1 MNQNPV
7 MIVDD
12 EEDFRNAIVRRLKK
26 RGLNVIAADC
36 GETAL
41 SYMESQPV
49 DVIVSDVKMP
59 GMDGIDLLKII
70 KNKYPASEIILLTGH
85 ANASDGVSGIKE
97 GAFDY
102 LSKPISLE
110 HLIVKIN
117 QAKETI
123 FRRLEKQKEVSFKE
137 TIKQKM
143 IATERLASLG
153 TLAAGVAHEI
163 NNPLAIINEACGWM
177 TTILSYENMKDI
189 PRKIDLDKALKKID
203 NSVIRA
209 RQITHHL
216 LQFSRK
222 PDCRITDVSIDELIT
237 ETIQLLKKE
246 ISLKDIQISEQKS
259 SLLPSIGSDPG
270 LIRQIFLNLLTNAIH
285 ACQTKGTIT
294 IDVYPENNGIRADIN
309 DSGVGIPEENMDKI
323 FEPFYTTKS
332 PGEGTGLGLFVIKG
346 IVEQLKGT
354 ISLNSKYGEGTAVSI
369 FLPCLYQLEK
379 KSKGVKNGKHTH

>member
-1 MNQNPV
+1 MNQNTV
-7 MIVDD
+7 LIVDD
-12 EEDFRNAIVRRLKK
+12 EEDFRNALIRRLTK
-26 RGLNVIAADC
+26 RGMNVIAADC

-41 SYMESQPV
+41 SYMETHPV
-49 DVIVSDVKMP
+49 EVIVSDVKMP
-59 GMDGIDLLKII
+59 GMDGIALLKII
-70 KNKYPASEIILLTGH
+70 KSRYPVCQIILLTGQ
-85 ANASDGVSGIKE
+85 ANANDGVSGIKE

-123 FRRLEKQKEVSFKE
+123 YRRREKEKEETFKE

-177 TTILSYENMKDI
+177 TTILSKVEMKDI
-189 PRKIDLDKALKKID
+189 PRKSDLDNALKKID

-209 RQITHHL
+209 RQITHQL
-216 LQFSRK
+216 LQFARK
-222 PDCRITDVSIDELIT
+222 PDCRISDVNIDVLID
-237 ETIQLLKKE
+237 ETIQLVKKE
-246 ISLKDIQISEQKS
+246 ISLKNIQISVQKP
-259 SLLPSIGSDPG
+259 SLLASIGSDPG
-270 LIRQIFLNLLTNAIH
+270 QIRQIFLNLLTNAIH
-285 ACQTKGTIT
+285 ACQDKGTIT
-294 IDVYPENNGIRADIN
+294 IMIYPESNGVKADVK
-309 DSGVGIPEENMDKI
+309 DSGTGIPEENLNKI

-354 ISLNSKYGEGTAVSI
+354 ISLYSKYGEGTVVSI
-369 FLPCLYQLEK
+369 FLPCLYQLK
-379 KSKGVKNGKHTH
+379 KDKE